1 MTARYPYVCVLL
13 PEAQAELC
21 SLELWELGA
30 EGIEQ
35 RDGGTLTAPEARAT
49 AGGADAVTLLA
60 GFPDEA
66 DAQRAAAAL
75 SPRWEARVTHVEG
88 DDWRHAWKAYFKPTR
103 VGERLVVRPSWEPYE
118 AAAQDLVITID
129 PGTAFGTGTH
139 ETTRL
144 VMQQLEGRVGEG
156 MAVLDVGCGSGILS
170 IACAL
175 LGAGEVR
182 GIDVDEDAVRI
193 ARENAELNGVADRVR
208 YDADPVGELQERYP
222 LVLANIETR
231 ILVPLADQLRAR
243 VAPGGTLVLSGVLA
257 GEREQAL
264 SAYGGMALVDSARLG
279 DWITLVLEGDD
290 G

>member
-1 MTARYPYVCVLL
+1 VTARYPYVCILL

-30 EGIEQ
+30 QGIEQ
-35 RDGGTLTAPEARAT
+35 RDGGTLTAPDASAT
-49 AGGADAVTLLA
+49 ATGAAAVTLLA
-60 GFPDEA
+60 GFADEEGA
-66 DAQRAAAAL
+66 RHAAEAL

-88 DDWRHAWKAYFKPTR
+88 DDWRHAWKAYFKPAR
-103 VGERLVVRPSWEPYE
+103 IGERLVVRPSWEPYE
-118 AAAQDLVITID
+118 PQPQDLVITID

-144 VMQQLEGRVGEG
+144 VMERLERLVRPG
-156 MAVLDVGCGSGILS
+156 ASVLDVGCGSGILS

-175 LGAGEVR
+175 LGAGDVH
-182 GIDVDEDAVRI
+182 GIDVDPDAVRI
-193 ARENAELNGVADRVR
+193 ARENAELNAVAPRVR
-208 YDADPVGELQERYP
+208 FGQEPVGELTTVHP

-231 ILVPLADQLRAR
+231 ILVPLADALRAR

-257 GEREQAL
+257 WEREQAL
-264 SAYGGMALVDSARLG
+264 AAYSGLRLVDSAQLG
-279 DWITLVLEGDD
+279 DWIALVLERSD